1 MLRLLIIVRELRRL
15 ANKHMGKLILA
26 TFLSM
31 CATIFMLVFSVIIP
45 FLMSIAGLFLEI
57 TIILAVL
64 LGLSFIMPYFE
75 NIIENDIKN
84 KRG

>member
-1 MLRLLIIVRELRRL
+1 
-15 ANKHMGKLILA
+15 MGNLILA

-45 FLMSIAGLFLEI
+45 FLMSIVGLFLEI

>member
-1 MLRLLIIVRELRRL
+1 
-15 ANKHMGKLILA
+15 MGNLILA

-45 FLMSIAGLFLEI
+45 FLMSIVGLFLEI

-64 LGLSFIMPYFE
+64 LGLSFIMPY
-75 NIIENDIKN
+75 IENMIEDDIKN
-84 KRG
+84 KKG

>member
-1 MLRLLIIVRELRRL
+1 MLRLLIIVRELRKL

-64 LGLSFIMPYFE
+64 LGLSFIMPY
-75 NIIENDIKN
+75 IENMIEDDIKN
-84 KRG
+84 KKG